1 MAVVNKIII
10 LLIFLAVTS
19 CSPGHITTP
28 ELPDCFREEQSGLY
42 IMSITVD
49 ESNCGSYPLLEV
61 KIKDGIIYPAQD
73 VGCGLE
79 SSVWDR
85 AECSTITQFSC
96 EDNSFRMFL
105 EWKLISHVED
115 RRRIS
120 GNLYLTMEDIQAGS
134 SCEGWYILN
143 SRKVRD
149 LELSEE

>member
-10 LLIFLAVTS
+10 LLIFLALTS

-42 IMSITVD
+42 IMSIAVD

-79 SSVWDR
+79 LSAWDR
-85 AECSTITQFSC
+85 AECSTTTQFSC
-96 EDNSFRMFL
+96 ENATFRMFL

-115 RRRIS
+115 RSRIS
-120 GNLYLTMEDIQAGS
+120 GKLYLTIEEFQTGD
-134 SCEGWYILN
+134 SCEGWYNLN
-143 SRKVRD
+143 SRKVGE
-149 LELSEE
+149 LEE